1 MDGTS
6 PVTSHSS
13 SSRIMGMEETR
24 YQATAGEKTVGGK
37 LSLLMWENSKST
49 IFFWGKV
56 LIRRHC
62 IEITSSIALRTSRCG
77 ERRRRLPSSSS
88 SESPNHDDDALFPN
102 PKEEKNV
109 ARADAITSTRA
120 SDAPFFSPRTCRSP
134 FQREAKG
141 GRERGRL
148 SISLSVGG
156 YMNKWLQKRMD

>member
-1 MDGTS
+1 MGRP

-102 PKEEKNV
+102 PKEEEMLHV
-109 ARADAITSTRA
+109 PMPLPAREPRTH
-120 SDAPFFSPRTCRSP
+120 PFSPRTRAALP
-134 FQREAKG
+134 FSGRRREG
-141 GRERGRL
+141 GRL
-148 SISLSVGG
+148 SISLSEGG
-156 YMNKWLQKRMD
+156 YE